1 MSHLKQNDCRFV
13 KVIMDGGLA
22 AGVEASGISLLQR
35 AVELDTSRR
44 FTESLICYQEGIQL
58 LLDAMKGR
66 HAIMYLH
73 LPELNVLVK
82 ALNRFHV
89 T

>member
-1 MSHLKQNDCRFV
+1 
-13 KVIMDGGLA
+13 MDGGIA

-58 LLDAMKGR
+58 LLDAMKS
-66 HAIMYLH
+66 
-73 LPELNVLVK
+73 
-82 ALNRFHV
+82 RFNFLTIAMVHCSRIP
-89 T
+89 